1 MNLSSSLYKILFLK
15 EIVAK
20 KSMYLIL
27 FLFIFLFFLDI
38 ALEIKKVDPHL
49 SCNVKLTTILREKN
63 AD

>member
-1 MNLSSSLYKILFLK
+1 
-15 EIVAK
+15 
-20 KSMYLIL
+20 MYLIL
-27 FLFIFLFFLDI
+27 FLFIFLFFLNI